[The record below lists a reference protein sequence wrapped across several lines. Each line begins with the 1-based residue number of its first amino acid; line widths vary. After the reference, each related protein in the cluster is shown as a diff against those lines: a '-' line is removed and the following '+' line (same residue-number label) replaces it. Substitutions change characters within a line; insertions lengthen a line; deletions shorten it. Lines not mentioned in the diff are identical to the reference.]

1 LLPRGSHA
9 LRTAQDVEQSG
20 ASIASRRPAN
30 ERGLES
36 NPPLLA
42 RIEQLAVELDQLHGW
57 ENERQ
62 LGTPASPAQMALIQQ
77 TAGFELPP
85 DYRAFL
91 ELHNGWQGFS
101 GENALL
107 SAEQMMSGPM
117 RSSIAETK
125 DIQRETDDSAIN
137 GFVIN
142 ASISGS
148 DIAYIDPSTRKPDGI
163 ADVVRWDPRM
173 REYKRFPSF
182 TAYLAGQVDLLERLI
197 AKERAK
203 LR

>member
-1 LLPRGSHA
+1 MNADLKST
-9 LRTAQDVEQSG
+9 LRK
-20 ASIASRRPAN
+20 
-30 ERGLES
+30 LM
-36 NPPLLA
+36 A
-42 RIEQLAVELDQLHGW
+42 RIEQLAVELDHLHGW

-62 LGTPASPAQMALIQQ
+62 PGPPASPAQVTLIERA
-77 TAGFELPP
+77 AGFELPA

-107 SAEQMMSGPM
+107 SAEQMMHGPM
-117 RSSIAETK
+117 HSSIAETK
-125 DIQRETDDSAIN
+125 EVQRETDDPAIT
-137 GFVIN
+137 GFIIN

-148 DIAYIDPSTRKPDGI
+148 DIAYIDPSTRRPDGS

-182 TAYLAGQVDLLERLI
+182 TAYLAGQVELLERLI